1 MVAANALKKKA
12 GEKARVIL
20 IDKNPNHIYAP
31 SFLWLMLGKRQAEK
45 IQKPLSLLKRK
56 GIEFINEE
64 IIKID
69 PESKLIKTQ
78 NQNLRY
84 DYLIVSLGAELV
96 PEKIP
101 GLAES
106 GYNLYALK
114 GVEKLRDDLENFSGG
129 KVAIVVSSL
138 PFKCPATPYEAAFLL
153 NERFQE
159 RGIGEKT
166 EINIYTPETLPLPSA
181 GTDIGKAVARMLA
194 ERKIGFN
201 PETKLASVNPQKR
214 ELQFSAQGGSLPVR
228 QAGASGAGN
237 SPKGRQTSYE
247 TGKTAHSSTVLT
259 ASFDLLIFIPPH
271 QGPKVVRDSGLGNET
286 GWIPVDKN
294 TLKTKY
300 DTVFAIGDG
309 IAATVASGKPRPK
322 AGIFAH
328 YEAEVVA
335 ENIARELKG
344 LPADKKYDGRASCFL
359 ETGFGQAGFARGNF
373 YTEPAPAIKMKR
385 PGRMWHW
392 GKILLE
398 KYWLWKWF

>member
-1 MVAANALKKKA
+1 MNAQKTIIILGGGMGGLVAANALKKKA
-12 GEKARVIL
+12 GKKARVIL
-20 IDKNPNHIYAP
+20 IDKNPYHIYTP
-31 SFLWLMLGKRQAEK
+31 SFLWLMLGKRKAEA
-45 IQKPLSLLKRK
+45 IQKPLSLLAGK

-78 NQNLRY
+78 NQNLQY

-106 GYNLYALK
+106 GYNLYSLK
-114 GVEKLRDDLENFSGG
+114 GVEKLRVDLKNFAGG

-138 PFKCPATPYEAAFLL
+138 PFKCPAAPYEAAFLL

-159 RGIGEKT
+159 RGIGGKT
-166 EINIYTPETLPLPSA
+166 EINIYTPEILPLPVA
-181 GTDIGKAVARMLA
+181 GPDIGKAVAEMLA

-201 PETKLASVNPQKR
+201 PEAKLVSVNPQKR
-214 ELQFSAQGGSLPVR
+214 ELQFSAQGG
-228 QAGASGAGN
+228 N
-237 SPKGRQTSYE
+237 
-247 TGKTAHSSTVLT
+247 GKTT
-259 ASFDLLIFIPPH
+259 SFDLLIFIPPH
-271 QGPKVVRDSGLGNET
+271 QGPKVVKDSGLGNEA

-300 DTVFAIGDG
+300 DTVFAIGDA

-322 AGIFAH
+322 AGVFAH

-335 ENIARELKG
+335 ENIARELKEF
-344 LPADKKYDGRASCFL
+344 PTDKKYDGRASCFL
-359 ETGFGQAGFARGNF
+359 ETGFGKAGFAYGNF
-373 YTEPAPAIKMKR
+373 YHAPAPAIKMKR
-385 PGRMWHW
+385 PGRIWHW
-392 GKILLE
+392 GKILFE

>member
-1 MVAANALKKKA
+1 MQTIIILGGGMGGLVAANELKKKS
-12 GEKARVIL
+12 GKKARVIL

-64 IIKID
+64 IIKIN
-69 PESKLIKTQ
+69 PESKLVKTQ
-78 NQNLRY
+78 NQNLQY

-114 GVEKLRDDLENFSGG
+114 GVEKLRDDLENFAGG

-138 PFKCPATPYEAAFLL
+138 PFKCPAAPYEAAFLL

-159 RGIGEKT
+159 RGISGKT

-181 GTDIGKAVARMLA
+181 GPDIGKAVAEMLA

-201 PETKLASVNPQKR
+201 PETKLVSVNPQKR
-214 ELQFSAQGGSLPVR
+214 ELQFSVQD
-228 QAGASGAGN
+228 GN
-237 SPKGRQTSYE
+237 
-247 TGKTAHSSTVLT
+247 GKTT
-259 ASFDLLIFIPPH
+259 SFDLLVFIPPH
-271 QGPKVVRDSGLGNET
+271 QGPKVMKDSGLGNEA
-286 GWIPVDKN
+286 GWIPVDKE

-300 DTVFAIGDG
+300 DTVFAIGDV

-322 AGIFAH
+322 AGVFAH

-335 ENIARELKG
+335 ENIARE
-344 LPADKKYDGRASCFL
+344 
-359 ETGFGQAGFARGNF
+359 
-373 YTEPAPAIKMKR
+373 
-385 PGRMWHW
+385 
-392 GKILLE
+392 
-398 KYWLWKWF
+398 